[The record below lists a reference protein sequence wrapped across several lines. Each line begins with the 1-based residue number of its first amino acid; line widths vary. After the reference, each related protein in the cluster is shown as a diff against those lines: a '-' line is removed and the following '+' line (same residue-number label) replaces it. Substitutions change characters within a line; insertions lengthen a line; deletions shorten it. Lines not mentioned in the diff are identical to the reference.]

1 MSNRSQNIKPVNMQ
15 RINNFRMGAYA
26 ALAVGLINLRYQ
38 SGSDNNLFK
47 SLALVAPG
55 ALVLALSFS
64 ERGRGLLMTKT
75 ATALGITV
83 GFLALAYSFLV

>member
-1 MSNRSQNIKPVNMQ
+1 
-15 RINNFRMGAYA
+15 MGAYA

-38 SGSDNNLFK
+38 TGSDNNIVK

-64 ERGRGLLMTKT
+64 TKGRALLVTKT
-75 ATALGITV
+75 AAALGITV
-83 GFLALAYSFLV
+83 GFLALAYSFLL